1 MSWPHASAVLRG
13 LGRPSRRG
21 WGGGQCHWQYLACIK
36 EEALTS
42 PGKPG
47 EDAGQMFPELL
58 TLREATDALQ
68 DPSISTLTVSLR
80 KLTSSTGRGSMALG
94 QV

>member
-1 MSWPHASAVLRG
+1 MPVLYSEAWG
-13 LGRPSRRG
+13 DPADGG
-21 WGGGQCHWQYLACIK
+21 GGGQHHWQHLACLK
-36 EEALTS
+36 EEVLTS

-80 KLTSSTGRGSMALG
+80 KPTSSTGRRAMALG